1 MLLKKVIFVSLVTYS
16 VLYSDIVKKV
26 FQNFCEVDFIG
37 LLLSDKRETR
47 QLDNINE
54 P

>member
-26 FQNFCEVDFIG
+26 FQKFYEVDFIG
-37 LLLSDKRETR
+37 LLLSDKRETA
-47 QLDNINE
+47 
-54 P
+54 